1 MYGVIYLI
9 TNKLDGMKY
18 VGQTTRTIDERF
30 KEHKRHKKF
39 FIGNAINKDG
49 AKNFTIEVIEECETQ
64 EQLSERE
71 KYWIAYFD
79 CIAPK
84 GYNLTDGGES
94 NWNHLPEVRAKISA
108 ANSGEN
114 HPMFGKHHTDEAK
127 ARMSAGITGRK
138 QSEETKAILSAIQT
152 TKHAVI
158 CIETDEIFDSVA
170 AVERNTKI
178 NHSGIVKACQNHQCT
193 ASGKHFWFLEDFNA
207 AAEIVIPPPKTRP
220 QKRAIICLETGQI
233 FETIR
238 QAAKWLGMVHGAVSR
253 ACRKHYAAGGYH
265 FRYLEEYQNSQS

>member
-18 VGQTTRTIDERF
+18 VGQTTRTIEERF
-30 KEHKRHKKF
+30 EEHKRHKKF

-84 GYNLTDGGES
+84 GYNLTDGGEF

-127 ARMSAGITGRK
+127 ARISVSGKGKRR
-138 QSEETKAILSAIQT
+138 SEEFKARVSASQPE
-152 TKHAVI
+152 KHAVI
-158 CIETDEIFDSVA
+158 CIETSEIFDSVA
-170 AVERNTKI
+170 AAVRSYNLI
-178 NHSGIVKACQNHQCT
+178 RANLLKACRNHQCT
-193 ASGKHFWFLEDFNA
+193 AGGKHFWFLEDFNA
-207 AAEIVIPPPKTRP
+207 ANEIVIPPPKTKP
-220 QKRAIICLETGQI
+220 QKRAVICL
-233 FETIR
+233 
-238 QAAKWLGMVHGAVSR
+238 
-253 ACRKHYAAGGYH
+253 
-265 FRYLEEYQNSQS
+265 